1 MSASL
6 DRELAAAIE
15 RGAESVARRYGRR
28 TPVTFSKGR
37 GAVEAVN
44 ADGTLDVAYQGA
56 VLQSVLST
64 TACANVEVGDSVLVE
79 FFDARAYA
87 TGVIA
92 TENVRYVN
100 RIVAANGWASDI
112 RATATNAWS
121 VGSFS
126 ELHQPEDGTWSL
138 DGGALVVPEPGFYLI
153 HAYAIVGNCV
163 EGDLCHVGA
172 GPSTSSLLFDGQQNV
187 NGAWSTIAVHEVA
200 DLSSGDLVY
209 PMYKCEQG
217 GGSRANVRI
226 TLVRLGP
233 SSQQGS

>member
-37 GAVEAVN
+37 GTVEAVN

-92 TENVRYVN
+92 TENVRYVKPDDVADAVRSDPPLRLYTSTVVVIPSN
-100 RIVAANGWASDI
+100 DSSHRIWTMDQFAEKYGAYVAGRTFVAFMNGDGVANSVHVDGCTVMNDGVYAVFDRVTSNAI
-112 RATATNAWS
+112 RINT
-121 VGSFS
+121 
-126 ELHQPEDGTWSL
+126 
-138 DGGALVVPEPGFYLI
+138 LVV
-153 HAYAIVGNCV
+153 N
-163 EGDLCHVGA
+163 
-172 GPSTSSLLFDGQQNV
+172 
-187 NGAWSTIAVHEVA
+187 
-200 DLSSGDLVY
+200 
-209 PMYKCEQG
+209 
-217 GGSRANVRI
+217 
-226 TLVRLGP
+226 
-233 SSQQGS
+233 

>member
-37 GAVEAVN
+37 GTVEAVN

-79 FFDARAYA
+79 FFDGRAYA

-92 TENVRYVN
+92 AENVRYVN
-100 RIVAANGWASDI
+100 PQPMKFQIADTGNPADKISVYGMVYGTDEGGYFASLNVTFVNDGAYTLAAWGETVIATAVGWRTVVDEAVAVAVENLPASSLGTQFFDFHGSTVSYRSCAQTVITAGAWHKACIVAP
-112 RATATNAWS
+112 
-121 VGSFS
+121 V
-126 ELHQPEDGTWSL
+126 
-138 DGGALVVPEPGFYLI
+138 EP
-153 HAYAIVGNCV
+153 V
-163 EGDLCHVGA
+163 
-172 GPSTSSLLFDGQQNV
+172 
-187 NGAWSTIAVHEVA
+187 
-200 DLSSGDLVY
+200 
-209 PMYKCEQG
+209 
-217 GGSRANVRI
+217 
-226 TLVRLGP
+226 
-233 SSQQGS
+233 

>member
-1 MSASL
+1 MSAAL

-37 GAVEAVN
+37 GTVEAVN

-64 TACANVEVGDSVLVE
+64 TACANVEAGDSVLVE

-100 RIVAANGWASDI
+100 RIVSANGWASDI
-112 RATATNAWS
+112 RATAANSWS

-126 ELHQPEDGTWSL
+126 DLNQPADGMWSL
-138 DGGALVVPEPGFYLI
+138 DGGALVVPESGFYLV
-153 HAYAIVGNCV
+153 HAYAIVGNCA

-172 GPSTSSLLFDGQQNV
+172 GPSPSTLLIDGQQNV
-187 NGAWSTIAVHEVA
+187 NGPWSTIATHEVA
-200 DLSSGDLVY
+200 DLSAGVLVY

-217 GGSRANVRI
+217 SGSYANVRI
-226 TLVRLGP
+226 TLVRLGAN
-233 SSQQGS
+233 SQQGS

>member
-37 GAVEAVN
+37 GTVEEVN

-64 TACANVEVGDSVLVE
+64 TACANVEVGDSVLLE

-92 TENVRYVN
+92 GSSLAVEGLRTDFAWKAGWTAWSADMSTRESPCFTRRSGVVSVFGAARNSNSVSAGVSQPVEICVLPEGYRPVKEYVVRQQLSQLASCMIGVRTDGTIYVERASTTTISAGSWVN
-100 RIVAANGWASDI
+100 IACTFIASD
-112 RATATNAWS
+112 
-121 VGSFS
+121 
-126 ELHQPEDGTWSL
+126 
-138 DGGALVVPEPGFYLI
+138 
-153 HAYAIVGNCV
+153 
-163 EGDLCHVGA
+163 
-172 GPSTSSLLFDGQQNV
+172 
-187 NGAWSTIAVHEVA
+187 
-200 DLSSGDLVY
+200 
-209 PMYKCEQG
+209 
-217 GGSRANVRI
+217 
-226 TLVRLGP
+226 
-233 SSQQGS
+233 